1 MLSVNFADIRDFS
14 ETGPV
19 LEIDIS
25 ERLERLYESGHIA
38 VQKLLIPVE
47 PTNIH
52 RRLPG
57 GDRGVDRVKIVG
69 NILLDIAV
77 VPLVDLFYLLG
88 KLYADLRGAGRFHL
102 TDMQTDDAPFH
113 INFPV
118 ARTARQGGIGR
129 RGF

>member
-69 NILLDIAV
+69 NIILDIAW
-77 VPLVDLFYLLG
+77 YRLLISFTFWANFTPTSEV
-88 KLYADLRGAGRFHL
+88 L
-102 TDMQTDDAPFH
+102 DAS
-113 INFPV
+113 
-118 ARTARQGGIGR
+118 T
-129 RGF
+129 